1 VSRKAE
7 SAAIHIDSRESENGE
22 GRRIASG
29 LDLGIFLGLCGL
41 LMFGPLAFGAV
52 EEWAV
57 FALRAGAAVLFLLW
71 ATKQLVLGSV
81 RLQDNPSYLPAAL
94 FALLVAGQTVLGLTG
109 YRYASLHEGMNYA
122 AYGMLLL
129 VAGET
134 LAQPRPWRK
143 FLIVLAGFGFA
154 LALFAV
160 LQDFSGTDRLYWI
173 RKPVAVAGII
183 YGPYVNHNHYAGLME
198 MLVPAAIVL
207 GLGERGGKRA
217 LFVFAAVLMGAS
229 VFLSRSRGGSLA
241 LILELAF
248 LAVCLSRMRNGRRGF
263 PLLAGTGGLIGAMLL
278 WIGSA
283 RVIRRMVETQDS
295 FRVAIDAD
303 CLRMWT
309 HHPLLGFG
317 FGTFPTVYPQFR
329 SFYTHVFVNQA
340 HNDYLQL
347 LVETGLIG
355 FCLAAWFLVAIYR
368 AGFNKLEQPDVGES
382 RILNLAALT
391 AISGLLVHSLV
402 DFNLHIPA
410 NAALFFVLCGVAA
423 APVRAR
429 KVVLDKIEQRKPEAE
444 YV

>member
-1 VSRKAE
+1 MSTLYFNSHQAE
-7 SAAIHIDSRESENGE
+7 ERCK
-22 GRRIASG
+22 RIAR
-29 LDLGIFLGLCGL
+29 GIDFAIFVGLCAL
-41 LMFGPLAFGAV
+41 LIFGPLAFGAV
-52 EEWAV
+52 EEWSIFV
-57 FALRAGAAVLFLLW
+57 LRMGAAVLFSMW
-71 ATKQLVLGSV
+71 VTKQLVLGAFE
-81 RLQDNPSYLPAAL
+81 LQRNSAYFPVAL
-94 FALLVAGQTVLGLTG
+94 FGAFIAGQIVLGISS
-109 YRYASLHEGMNYA
+109 YQYATLHEAMNYA

-134 LAQPRPWRK
+134 LVQPQQLKK
-143 FLIVLAGFGFA
+143 FLIVLTTFGFL

-198 MLVPAAIVL
+198 MLVPAPIVL

-229 VFLSRSRGGSLA
+229 VFLSRSRGGILA
-241 LILELAF
+241 LLLELAF
-248 LAVCLSRMRNGRRGF
+248 LGVCLSRVRKGRQGF
-263 PLLAGTGGLIGAMLL
+263 PLLAGLGVLTGAFLL
-278 WIGSA
+278 WVGSA
-283 RVIRRMVETQDS
+283 RVIHRMVETQDS
-295 FRVAIDAD
+295 FRLAIYAD

-309 HHPLLGFG
+309 HRPIAGFG

-347 LVETGLIG
+347 LVETGIIG
-355 FCLAAWFLVAIYR
+355 FALMVWFVAAIYVT
-368 AGFNKLEQPDVGES
+368 GFKKLEQSDQGES

-391 AISGLLVHSLV
+391 GITGLLIHSLV

-423 APVRAR
+423 TPVRVR
-429 KVVLDKIEQRKPEAE
+429 KFVLRKIERRERQPE